1 MSVSLRTGMVLAA
14 GLGTRMQPLTG
25 HTPKPL
31 LSVGGRSLLDHALDR
46 LDAAGIGVAVVN
58 AHWHAG
64 QVADRLAARAAQAPG
79 QAPGRPRTV
88 LQPEPE
94 LLDTGGAVLASL
106 RSGVLPA
113 GEPFVVVNGDSFWLD
128 GPVPALKR
136 LADGFDARSL
146 DALLLVARTASVVG
160 EVGGGDFAIDEF
172 GHLRRRR
179 ENEIVPYVFA
189 GVQVLSPA
197 LFDGIHHGAFG
208 MNALWDAAIAADRI
222 RAIVHDGPWFHLS
235 RPSDIARTER
245 ALRDPLLGP
254 ATT

>member
-1 MSVSLRTGMVLAA
+1 MSVFLRTGMVLAA

-46 LDAAGIGVAVVN
+46 LHAAGIDTAVVN

-64 QVADRLAARAAQAPG
+64 QVADRLRARALRAPE
-79 QAPGRPRTV
+79 RPRTV
-88 LQPEPE
+88 LQAEDE
-94 LLDTGGAVLASL
+94 LLDTGGAVLAAL
-106 RSGVLPA
+106 RSGALPP

-128 GPVPALKR
+128 GPIPALKR
-136 LADGFDARSL
+136 LADGFDARAL
-146 DALLLVARTASVVG
+146 DALLLVARTATVVG
-160 EVGGGDFAIDEF
+160 EVGGGDFAVDEF

-197 LFDGIHHGAFG
+197 LFDGIGHGAFG
-208 MNALWDAAIAADRI
+208 MNALWDAAIAADRA
-222 RAIVHDGPWFHLS
+222 RAIVHDGPWFHLT
-235 RPSDIARTER
+235 RPSDIAQTER
-245 ALRDPLLGP
+245 ALRDPLFGP
-254 ATT
+254 TTT

>member
-46 LDAAGIGVAVVN
+46 LDAAGIGTVVVN
-58 AHWHAG
+58 THQHAE
-64 QVADRLAARAAQAPG
+64 QVADRLRARAARAPEQ
-79 QAPGRPRTV
+79 PRTV

-94 LLDTGGAVLASL
+94 LLDTGGAVLAAL
-106 RSGVLPA
+106 RSGVLPP

-160 EVGGGDFAIDEF
+160 EVGQGDFAIDEF

-208 MNALWDAAIAADRI
+208 MNALWDAAIAADRM

-235 RPSDIARTER
+235 RPSDIAHTER

>member
-1 MSVSLRTGMVLAA
+1 MSVCLRTGMVLAA

-46 LDAAGIGVAVVN
+46 LDAAGIDTVVVN
-58 AHWHAG
+58 AHWHAD
-64 QVADRLAARAAQAPG
+64 QVADRLRARAARAPE
-79 QAPGRPRTV
+79 RPRTL

-94 LLDTGGAVLASL
+94 LLDTGGAVLAAL
-106 RSGVLPA
+106 RSGALPP

-128 GPVPALKR
+128 GPVPALRR
-136 LADGFDARSL
+136 LADGFDGRSL

-160 EVGGGDFAIDEF
+160 EVGHGDFAIDEF

-197 LFDGIHHGAFG
+197 LFDGIGHGAFG
-208 MNALWDAAIAADRI
+208 MNALWDGAIAADRI

-235 RPSDIARTER
+235 RPSDIVRTER